1 MSDIDLAA
9 RLARGVQALG
19 SGQHGAARAD
29 LQAVWDDAELAAAT
43 DLQDVRARVGSLLAQ
58 ALLACGEPEMA
69 DRACR
74 DTLRLLRRLG
84 DKAGMDAVRALQD
97 QAVRRLA
104 DHAQAQQN
112 RAEAARVAETP
123 LDDLLRGQETP
134 EAQAAVFVRKATA
147 LLERGTPIPAIPI
160 AERALSLA
168 RQHALVT
175 WEVFARLVLA
185 RAMAERA
192 PEHLRAALDAAAA
205 AGEFNL
211 VSTIART
218 AEEAGLAMPAEL
230 GPHTPEGER

>member
-1 MSDIDLAA
+1 MSDLDLAA
-9 RLARGVQALG
+9 RLARGVQALADG
-19 SGQHGAARAD
+19 HAQAARSD
-29 LQAVWDDAELAAAT
+29 LQIVWDDGELAAAT

-58 ALLACGEPEMA
+58 ALLEVGEPELA

-74 DTLRLLRRLG
+74 DTLRVLRRLG
-84 DKAGMDAVRALQD
+84 DKAGMDAVRELQD

-123 LDDLLRGQETP
+123 LDELLRGHDTP

-147 LLERGTPIPAIPI
+147 LLERGTPIPAIPL
-160 AERALSLA
+160 AERALHLA
-168 RQHALVT
+168 REHALVT

-185 RAMAERA
+185 RSAPSRA
-192 PEHLRAALDAAAA
+192 HEQLRAALDAAAG

-218 AEEAGLAMPAEL
+218 AEEAGLSLPAES
-230 GPHTPEGER
+230 GPHTPEGDR